1 MSIYITRNGKQLGP
15 YTVTEA
21 QNLVLSGD
29 LIDTD
34 LAWQEGLAN
43 WIPLNQ
49 IPGFKFVPPP
59 APVVPVATTTF
70 EALHRPP
77 VKNKSLL
84 QKVGTGIVASVVILF
99 KFAAPLLVLLK
110 TGGTMLL
117 SILAYSVG
125 FGWSWQM
132 ATGIVVLIFV
142 HEMGHFISAK
152 SYGISVSAPIFI
164 PFVGAYV
171 MLKNRPLDAWTNAV
185 ISYAGPLAGG
195 LGGWAACLLGVTL
208 DLRWLLAVAFYTF
221 VLNLINLAPIPPLD
235 GSHIWITFARA
246 FTPNMTLSDR
256 LYMAIFLAALIAG
269 LLLGGLCSWRYLHP
283 TY

>member
-15 YTVTEA
+15 YSVTEA
-21 QNLVLSGD
+21 QNLVLSGT
-29 LIDTD
+29 LVDTD

-43 WIPLNQ
+43 WIPLKQ
-49 IPGFKFVPPP
+49 IPGFNFVPPA
-59 APVVPVATTTF
+59 APVAPVATTTF
-70 EALHRPP
+70 EALHRTP

-84 QKVGTGIVASVVILF
+84 QKLGTGIVAIVVILL
-99 KFAAPLLVLLK
+99 KFAAPILVLLK

-117 SILAYSVG
+117 SIFAYSVG
-125 FGWSWQM
+125 FGWSWQL

-152 SYGISVSAPIFI
+152 SYGISVSAPVFI

-171 MLKNRPLDAWTNAV
+171 MLKNRPLDSWTNAV

-195 LGGWAACLLGVTL
+195 LGGWAAYLLGLTL
-208 DLRWLLAVAFYTF
+208 DLRWLIAVAFYTF

-235 GSHIWITFARA
+235 GSHIWITFLRS
-246 FTPNMTLSDR
+246 FTPNMTLAER

-269 LLLGGLCSWRYLHP
+269 LILGCLLCWP
-283 TY
+283 